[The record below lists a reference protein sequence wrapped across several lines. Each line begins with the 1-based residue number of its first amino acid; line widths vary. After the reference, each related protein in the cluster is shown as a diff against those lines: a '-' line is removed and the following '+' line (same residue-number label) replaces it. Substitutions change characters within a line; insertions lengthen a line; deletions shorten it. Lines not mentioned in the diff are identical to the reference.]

1 MRTFN
6 TSSLSSTFSTA
17 DEEYQTMKG
26 VQNMVRVEF
35 KWVEGFQEERPLAID
50 LTSSK
55 CGVYLRQNFK
65 IVNNEDLSGQHWKY
79 QEAFLTLEEY
89 QEYVN
94 EKEGVVL
101 TTIMKTLTD
110 IQLQIDDL
118 TPETEDEDE
127 DLV

>member
-26 VQNMVRVEF
+26 VQTMVRVEF

-101 TTIMKTLTD
+101 TTIMKTLSD

-118 TPETEDEDE
+118 TPETEDDE
-127 DLV
+127 NLE

>member
-1 MRTFN
+1 MHTFN

-26 VQNMVRVEF
+26 VQTMVRVEF

-65 IVNNEDLSGQHWKY
+65 IVNNEDSSGQHWKY

-118 TPETEDEDE
+118 TPETEHE

>member
-1 MRTFN
+1 MHTFN

-26 VQNMVRVEF
+26 VQTMVRVEF

-118 TPETEDEDE
+118 TPETEHE

>member
-26 VQNMVRVEF
+26 VQTMVRVEF

-65 IVNNEDLSGQHWKY
+65 IVNNEDRSGQHWKY
-79 QEAFLTLEEY
+79 QEAFLKLEEY

>member
-1 MRTFN
+1 MKTF
-6 TSSLSSTFSTA
+6 
-17 DEEYQTMKG
+17 
-26 VQNMVRVEF
+26 
-35 KWVEGFQEERPLAID
+35 P
-50 LTSSK
+50 
-55 CGVYLRQNFK
+55 
-65 IVNNEDLSGQHWKY
+65 VNIGKY

-118 TPETEDEDE
+118 TPETEDEG
-127 DLV
+127 LGMIRKG

>member
-6 TSSLSSTFSTA
+6 TSSLSLTFSTA

-26 VQNMVRVEF
+26 VQTMVRVEF

-65 IVNNEDLSGQHWKY
+65 IVNNEDRSGQHWKY

-118 TPETEDEDE
+118 TPETKDEN
-127 DLV
+127 LV

>member
-26 VQNMVRVEF
+26 VQTMVRVEF

-65 IVNNEDLSGQHWKY
+65 IVNNEDRSGQHWKY

-118 TPETEDEDE
+118 SPETEDED
-127 DLV
+127 LV

>member
-1 MRTFN
+1 MALPF
-6 TSSLSSTFSTA
+6 LIMDKVETA

-26 VQNMVRVEF
+26 VQTMVRVEF

>member
-26 VQNMVRVEF
+26 VQTMVRVEF

-101 TTIMKTLTD
+101 TTIMKTFTD

-118 TPETEDEDE
+118 TPETEDK